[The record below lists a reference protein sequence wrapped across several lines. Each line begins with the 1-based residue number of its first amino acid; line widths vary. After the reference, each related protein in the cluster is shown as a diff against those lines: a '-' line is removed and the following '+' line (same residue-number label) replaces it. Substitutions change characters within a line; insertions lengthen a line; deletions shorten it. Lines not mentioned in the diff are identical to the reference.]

1 MGKRKHDSEGPF
13 RADLNPRKKS
23 SRFRSRQV
31 ARGFVGAAGDAKFVD
46 ASIAQAAVG
55 TTATVQHISIVPQD
69 NTVNGRNGRAFRCK
83 NVRIRYRVNQDSTA
97 QINTVRCALVWD
109 YQPNKALA
117 AFTDIFDSASVDAF
131 PKRENNMRFKIVR
144 DMTHTLSGNSTLA
157 TSTSSVQADEFL
169 KLPRDANC
177 LLTAADTTGVIG
189 DVIQGALLF
198 VTVGTAGAGTND
210 AQLSGNSRVNF
221 TERLSSVSGS
231 SRMRM

>member
-13 RADLNPRKKS
+13 RADINPRKKS
-23 SRFRSRQV
+23 SRYRSRQV
-31 ARGFVGAAGDAKFVD
+31 ARGFVGAAGDAKYVD
-46 ASIAQAAVG
+46 ASISQASVN

-83 NVRIRYRVNQDSTA
+83 TVRVRFQVNVDSA
-97 QINTVRCALVWD
+97 SQINVVRCALVWD

-117 AFTDIFDSASVDAF
+117 AFTDIFDSSSVNAF

-144 DMTHTLSGNSTLA
+144 EFNFTLTGNSILA
-157 TSTSSVQADEFL
+157 TPNSVHHVDEYI
-169 KLPRDANC
+169 KLPRDANV

-189 DVIQGALLF
+189 DVIQGALIF
-198 VTVGTAGAGTND
+198 TTVGSTVAGSADCLVAGN
-210 AQLSGNSRVNF
+210 ARVNF
-221 TERLSSVSGS
+221 TERLSGASGS